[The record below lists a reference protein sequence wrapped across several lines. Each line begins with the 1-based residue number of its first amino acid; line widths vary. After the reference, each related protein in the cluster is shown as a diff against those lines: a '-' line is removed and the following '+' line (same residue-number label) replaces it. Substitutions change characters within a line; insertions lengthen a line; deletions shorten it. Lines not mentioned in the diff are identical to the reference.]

1 MAFPINP
8 SPGQQANVNGVLYTY
23 SSSLTAWTVTS
34 SGGALLTANSITTSG
49 NISTSNTV
57 YGNILSVS
65 NIVNASGNGIGNIG
79 NSSSYFNTVFAKS
92 TSAQYADL
100 AEIYQADEEYAPGT
114 LVIFGGECEITVS
127 TVSHDTRVAGVVS
140 TNPAYV
146 MNSTSAGIP
155 IALTGRVP
163 CWIQGPVSKGDRLVN
178 IAKGTAGKFDPQLGE
193 IGCIIGKSLVDV
205 VAGKIWLGEIAVGR
219 Y

>member
-1 MAFPINP
+1 
-8 SPGQQANVNGVLYTY
+8 
-23 SSSLTAWTVTS
+23 
-34 SGGALLTANSITTSG
+34 
-49 NISTSNTV
+49 
-57 YGNILSVS
+57 
-65 NIVNASGNGIGNIG
+65 
-79 NSSSYFNTVFAKS
+79 
-92 TSAQYADL
+92 
-100 AEIYQADEEYAPGT
+100 
-114 LVIFGGECEITVS
+114 
-127 TVSHDTRVAGVVS
+127 
-140 TNPAYV
+140 

-178 IAKGTAGKFDPQLGE
+178 IARGTAGKFDPQLGE